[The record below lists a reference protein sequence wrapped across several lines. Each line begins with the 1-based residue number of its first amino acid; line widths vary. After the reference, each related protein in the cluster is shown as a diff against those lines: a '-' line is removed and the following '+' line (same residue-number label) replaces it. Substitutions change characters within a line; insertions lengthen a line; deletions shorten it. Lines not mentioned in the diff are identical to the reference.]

1 MARPRL
7 VLASTLQ
14 DLASLGG
21 RPAAAAAVRGAASGQ
36 ICALLRRAIV
46 NVDLVPGTALNESD
60 VAEQF
65 GVSRTPVR
73 EAFRTLLAEGL
84 LDVMPQKGTFVALL
98 DRSALRDAL
107 FVREALECAAA
118 QLAARAPLE
127 KRQGLLRIVE
137 RQREALRH
145 DDRDGSLAADEELH
159 REIMALS
166 GHASAWEVV
175 RQART
180 HLDRLRR
187 IASTELRGSEEALQ
201 HHERIAA
208 AIVAGDEKAS
218 VDLLRSHIRQIDGF
232 IDRIAKR
239 HAEYLQD

>member
-1 MARPRL
+1 MARPSL
-7 VLASTLQ
+7 VLDSTLQ
-14 DLASLGG
+14 GIAGLVGITT
-21 RPAAAAAVRGAASGQ
+21 GAARGGVSGQ
-36 ICALLRRAIV
+36 ICAALRRAIV

-84 LDVMPQKGTFVALL
+84 LDVMPQKGTFVSLL
-98 DRSALRDAL
+98 DRGTLRDAL

-118 QLAARAPLE
+118 QLAARAPE
-127 KRQGLLRIVE
+127 ADRRTLLRIVE

-145 DDRDGSLAADEELH
+145 EDREGSLAADEELH
-159 REIMALS
+159 RAIMALS

-201 HHERIAA
+201 FHDRIAR
-208 AIVAGDEKAS
+208 AIVDGDEQAA
-218 VDLLRSHIRQIDGF
+218 VDLLRKHIRQIEGF
-232 IDRIAKR
+232 IDRIAEI
-239 HAEYLQD
+239 HEGYIA